1 LETTNDPRDRWSV
14 FHFSLAGPIG
24 PDQGDVA
31 ALLERLADALREL
44 GDVTVQ
50 DITFEIEVNEDGNCP
65 SFTVYYDR
73 ESNSD

>member
-1 LETTNDPRDRWSV
+1 M
-14 FHFSLAGPIG
+14 
-24 PDQGDVA
+24 A
-31 ALLERLADALREL
+31 ALLERLASALREL

-50 DITFEIEVNEDGNCP
+50 DVTFEIEANEDGNWP